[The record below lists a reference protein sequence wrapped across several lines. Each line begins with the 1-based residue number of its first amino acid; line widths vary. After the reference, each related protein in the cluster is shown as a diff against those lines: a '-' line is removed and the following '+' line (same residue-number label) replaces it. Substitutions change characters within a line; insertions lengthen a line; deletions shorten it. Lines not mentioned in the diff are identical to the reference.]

1 MPAPRTHSIHAPLRI
16 LLVMV
21 VFVVLFVALSACD
34 KGFNSPDIY
43 DPNEVQNRKIH
54 DFNKSLLSIFVKKDA
69 DGKAIKKDKP
79 TRSKGKPNPII
90 PNFVNN
96 LSMPRRAVNNIL
108 QGKLDELFQT
118 TMRFVLNTTVGVAGI
133 VDVATAVGVKNR
145 SADFGQTLHTWG
157 FGEGKFVSLPFFGP
171 STERDVAGRIVDV
184 FTDPLRLVLS
194 REQRYARLG
203 LRIIGIV
210 QNQRNYWEVSQ
221 NLLYESED
229 SYATIRSFYLQ
240 NRRYFLNE
248 GLDIN
253 DLEDPYADD
262 YE

>member
-1 MPAPRTHSIHAPLRI
+1 MPAPRTHSIYAPLRI

-21 VFVVLFVALSACD
+21 LFVVLFVALSACD

-54 DFNKSLLSIFVKKDA
+54 EFNKAALSIFVKKDA

-79 TRSKGKPNPII
+79 KPRGKRNPII
-90 PNFVNN
+90 SNFVNN

-194 REQRYARLG
+194 REQKYARTA

-262 YE
+262 YQ

>member
-1 MPAPRTHSIHAPLRI
+1 M
-16 LLVMV
+16 
-21 VFVVLFVALSACD
+21 VLFVALSACD

-145 SADFGQTLHTWG
+145 SADFGQN
-157 FGEGKFVSLPFFGP
+157 
-171 STERDVAGRIVDV
+171 AA
-184 FTDPLRLVLS
+184 
-194 REQRYARLG
+194 YLG
-203 LRIIGIV
+203 LWRGEICLPAVFSGQV
-210 QNQRNYWEVSQ
+210 QSAMSQ
-221 NLLYESED
+221 
-229 SYATIRSFYLQ
+229 
-240 NRRYFLNE
+240 
-248 GLDIN
+248 GV
-253 DLEDPYADD
+253 
-262 YE
+262 